1 MAGMTDERHIV
12 AGSLALCR
20 ALRSVGRDPVAT
32 EQAIAE
38 AEAHFEAV
46 RTVSPK
52 PKTENPVK
60 TKGQD
65 Q

>member
-1 MAGMTDERHIV
+1 MAGITDERHFV
-12 AGSLALCR
+12 EAGLALCR
-20 ALRSVGRDPVAT
+20 ALRAVGRDPKAA
-32 EQAIAE
+32 EDAISE

-52 PKTENPVK
+52 PKTEKPVK

-65 Q
+65 V